1 MTQPAASDPI
11 TGQPITDLVWA
22 LCTACGAPALAT
34 PQKAPTARC
43 GPCHWVAADFAVV
56 PDTQPPAVLVR
67 EPVTRTVQAPEPV
80 EPARVV
86 ETDIR
91 SVQLMRKVAEQE
103 DWRVRVAGTYGNGT
117 EMIGVWMDG
126 YGYRAAAFWS
136 RKYEVKVWKAAGTYL
151 AGKPP
156 VTAMNHT
163 ELKRWLRTRDLV
175 IIHRARLRSMPVHT
189 CESPFRTVV
198 TRRATEH
205 GG

>member
-1 MTQPAASDPI
+1 MQPAASNPI

-22 LCTACGAPALAT
+22 PCVTCGADALAT
-34 PQKAPTARC
+34 PKRVAAAQC
-43 GPCHWVAADFAVV
+43 GPCHWKRAEFAAV
-56 PDTQPPAVLVR
+56 PDTQPSAVFVH
-67 EPVTRTVQAPEPV
+67 ETATRGVQVPEPV

-91 SVQLMRKVAEQE
+91 SVQSMRQVAEQE

-126 YGYRAAAFWS
+126 HGYRAAAFWS

-163 ELKRWLRTRDLV
+163 ELKRWLRTRDPA
-175 IIHRARLRSMPVHT
+175 IIHRARLRSMPVYT